1 MNTNGDYGV
10 GIDLVKVSRF
20 KKIPFDEHRSFYE
33 KNFSDDEIKYCL
45 KFSEPYKHFAGKF
58 AIKEATMKALNKK
71 LALSD
76 IKTFHKESKPQVIIK
91 ENDTTFKVSVS
102 HDGNFAAAIVI
113 SRNLNN

>member
-1 MNTNGDYGV
+1 MNNDYSV
-10 GIDLVKVSRF
+10 GIDLVKISRF
-20 KKIPFDEHRSFYE
+20 KKIPFDKHRSFYE
-33 KNFSDDEIKYCL
+33 KNFSQDEINYCL
-45 KFSEPYKHFAGKF
+45 KFNEPYKHFAGKF

-91 ENDTTFKVSVS
+91 ENDTSFKVSVS

>member
-1 MNTNGDYGV
+1 MNTKDDFGV
-10 GIDLVKVSRF
+10 GIDLVEISRF

-33 KNFSDDEIKYCL
+33 KNFSDDEISYCL

-91 ENDTTFKVSVS
+91 EVHTTFKVSVS

-113 SRNLNN
+113 SKNSNN

>member
-1 MNTNGDYGV
+1 MSTNNDYGV
-10 GIDLVKVSRF
+10 GIDLVEISRF
-20 KKIPFDEHRSFYE
+20 EKIPFDEHRSFYE

-113 SRNLNN
+113 SRT

>member
-1 MNTNGDYGV
+1 MNTNDDYGV
-10 GIDLVKVSRF
+10 GIDLVKISRF
-20 KKIPFDEHRSFYE
+20 KKIPFDKHRSFYE

-58 AIKEATMKALNKK
+58 AIKEATIKAVNKK

-102 HDGNFAAAIVI
+102 HDGNIAAAIVI
-113 SRNLNN
+113 SRNVSN